1 MGRPLHDTAHLTTA
15 IPRKE
20 DHRIVAAKMHKRR
33 KKEEKLDRRWT
44 QIYSDLGLGFHH
56 GAERL
61 ETFLR

>member
-20 DHRIVAAKMHKRR
+20 DHRIIAAKMHKRR
-33 KKEEKLDRRWT
+33 KKEEKT
-44 QIYSDLGLGFHH
+44 QPQMDADLGLGFDH
-56 GAERL
+56 GADRL